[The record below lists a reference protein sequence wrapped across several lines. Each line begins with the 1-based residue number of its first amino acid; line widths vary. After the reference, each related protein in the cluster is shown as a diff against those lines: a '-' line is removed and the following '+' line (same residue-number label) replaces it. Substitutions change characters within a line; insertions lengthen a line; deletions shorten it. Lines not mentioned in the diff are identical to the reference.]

1 MRQPIRMSASV
12 GGPTILTIFLVLCL
26 ATLGT
31 LSLVTANAEARLAD
45 KTAAAVAA
53 YYEADARGEAF
64 LADTAAAL
72 AVGGTA
78 AVVQQ
83 QEDREGSLAT
93 RETGGRLWFGYETQ
107 VDEARTLEVWLSAG
121 TPAAEPLAAGQE
133 TGTASLRVESWKV
146 VPNDRWNYEEFE
158 ITID

>member
-31 LSLVTANAEARLAD
+31 LSLVTAHAEARLAD

-53 YYEADARGEAF
+53 YYAADARGESF
-64 LADTAAAL
+64 VADAAAAL
-72 AVGGTA
+72 ADGGPATA
-78 AVVQQ
+78 GQAL
-83 QEDREGSLAT
+83 DSREGFLGTKEAT
-93 RETGGRLWFGYETQ
+93 GRLWFGYATP
-107 VDEARTLEVWLSAG
+107 VDEARTLEVWIS
-121 TPAAEPLAAGQE
+121 TSP
-133 TGTASLRVESWKV
+133 LRVESWKV